1 MPLFLNRSAFS
12 ADNYD
17 GTSLPSFFISEVIM
31 LKGVNRKIIEVNR
44 PDSIYFE
51 KAVFYLRPNVRELP
65 QEISDAEI
73 SRYIDRLGIEYRRRK
88 RSLMIG
94 KIIFSTLL
102 LICIAALTAVYM
114 MR

>member
-1 MPLFLNRSAFS
+1 
-12 ADNYD
+12 
-17 GTSLPSFFISEVIM
+17 M

-65 QEISDAEI
+65 EEISNAEI
-73 SRYIDRLGIEYRRRK
+73 SQYISKLGLEYHRRK

-94 KIIFSTLL
+94 KILISTLL
-102 LICIAALTAVYM
+102 LICIAALTAVYL